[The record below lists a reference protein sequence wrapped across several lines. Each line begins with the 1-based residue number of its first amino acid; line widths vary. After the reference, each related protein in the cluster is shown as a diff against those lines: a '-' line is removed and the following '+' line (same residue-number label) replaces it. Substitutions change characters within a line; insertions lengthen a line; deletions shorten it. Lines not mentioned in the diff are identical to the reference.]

1 MIWDHRVYADLQ
13 PKHQVGALDAA
24 ITLAWTDEPGDT
36 DHGDKRT
43 PHLSTHEDSDR
54 VKTIAIGGSN
64 PDNNLTLDTFGRCQ
78 SPFQTDTR

>member
-1 MIWDHRVYADLQ
+1 MSATAAIWDRRVYADLQ

-54 VKTIAIGGSN
+54 LKTVAIGVRI
-64 PDNNLTLDTFGRCQ
+64 PTT
-78 SPFQTDTR
+78 T